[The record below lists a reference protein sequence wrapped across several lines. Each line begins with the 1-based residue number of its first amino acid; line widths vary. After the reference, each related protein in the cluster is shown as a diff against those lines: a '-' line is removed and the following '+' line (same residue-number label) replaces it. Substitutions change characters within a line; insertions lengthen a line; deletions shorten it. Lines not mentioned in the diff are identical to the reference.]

1 MNKVAKILDMP
12 PILVYEVASF
22 YTMFNREPVGKHL
35 VQVCTTTPCM
45 LCDSTSIVNAIKS
58 HLGIS
63 VGGAYLVLATALS
76 SSSFDCADAELVAET
91 TKDNLFTLL
100 EVECLGA
107 CVNAPMMQIND
118 DFFEDL
124 TPDSVVKVLEALKRG
139 ETPKP
144 GPQRPDRRVCE
155 PVGPKTSLPAAVARR
170 PVILPFVDEWAA
182 ASAAPPPR
190 HAMNALSDHQQQQ
203 QEAPNAMRCD
213 ALITTYVIIDCV
225 GEWLAA
231 YVHRANH
238 RVGEREA

>member
-1 MNKVAKILDMP
+1 MAAGTSGTCIIARARAYGAHSASSSSSSSSLLSDRDLSTTHRLPLSAMNKVAKILDMP

-63 VGGAYLVLATALS
+63 VGGAYLVLATAVSSS
-76 SSSFDCADAELVAET
+76 SSSFDCADAQLVAET

-155 PVGPKTSLPAAVARR
+155 PVGPKTSL
-170 PVILPFVDEWAA
+170 LKEM
-182 ASAAPPPR
+182 PPPP
-190 HAMNALSDHQQQQ
+190 L
-203 QEAPNAMRCD
+203 
-213 ALITTYVIIDCV
+213 
-225 GEWLAA
+225 
-231 YVHRANH
+231 RADL
-238 RVGEREA
+238 